1 MRMIAVVLVAVG
13 KMMVKSPSVEVL
25 SEPKSNEA
33 TAAFVSV
40 VFAFELAEGVVL

>member
-1 MRMIAVVLVAVG
+1 MAAEFDAVG
-13 KMMVKSPSVEVL
+13 KMIVKSPAVEVL
-25 SEPKSNEA
+25 SEPKSSTA

>member
-1 MRMIAVVLVAVG
+1 MMAVVLEAVG

-33 TAAFVSV
+33 TAALVKV
-40 VFAFELAEGVVL
+40 APELESADGVVL